1 MASWGLMCVPQKVLL
16 MWSHKEL
23 IKHLS
28 EAETE
33 GKITW
38 EKMFSNK
45 SDKQHHQTNKTH
57 KGKALKGR

>member
-1 MASWGLMCVPQKVLL
+1 MASLGLMPVPQKVLL

-33 GKITW
+33 GK
-38 EKMFSNK
+38 
-45 SDKQHHQTNKTH
+45 NKT
-57 KGKALKGR
+57 GENVLKQVR